1 MDGKFAIALNH
12 HRVMGYVFQP
22 VVLYRVQGKEFY
34 TVSDRISK
42 ANLAQY
48 ESLLGKDPA
57 EIIRIVDE
65 YSDNQLLKVFS
76 KKKVSIQDFF
86 TAMTPD
92 FFSGQLRPYL
102 EKRILRCIDILAGSD
117 IPVYEKKQLNNI
129 YESDRIILMEEKAT
143 SVFNFHKTPEG
154 IKYFLT
160 IRYGLDEIKLTG
172 KNSYVLTNDPCTI
185 VLEKKIYRFDD
196 IDGKKLIPFFKKP
209 YVTIKKDAER
219 KYFESFVRNSISNYA
234 VHAEGFEIHDVI
246 LNPRPVF
253 SLDKTLE
260 GRPVFTLRFEYDE
273 KTIYPANQKT
283 DQKVTY
289 TETNDEVIF
298 HRLARNYSLENHFI
312 SALLKLGLTN
322 RKDSLFLPLE
332 LQHKDDHYLFH
343 ELVNWL
349 NFNSEELRQQG
360 FEIRQEAS
368 PSKYY
373 LKSIQVRIDVS
384 PQQADW
390 FDIMAVVSLDEYDI
404 PFARFRQHILE
415 GRREYT
421 LPDGRIIILPEEWF
435 ARFKD
440 LLSFSTT
447 EKDLLRLSKQHFPLL
462 ENSLQDYTRTYA
474 GKLKKM
480 FDSEY
485 KEYGLPDGIQATLRD
500 YQKKG
505 FQWMLHLYH
514 HSFGGCLSDDM
525 GLGKTLQTITLIQ
538 QVIKQEQEKSY
549 GPVASKFERQLTIF
563 DAMSSKPGKVRPSL
577 VVVPTSLV
585 HNWLNEIK
593 RFAPAIRT
601 GFYGGPNRRN
611 FRRYFDSLDLIVSSY
626 GIVRNDCEVLENFS
640 FLYVILDESQ
650 VIKNPHAKTYKA
662 VNRLQAEHRLVL
674 TGTPIENTLSDLWA
688 QMNFLNPGLLGT
700 FDFFRNEFVI
710 PIEKEEDPRQRQT
723 LLTII
728 KPFIL
733 RRTKKE
739 VAPEL
744 PEIMEQMIRCN
755 MSEDQSAFYESE
767 KSKVRNLIMDNIH
780 AVGFEKSAILIL
792 QSLTRLRQI
801 ASHPLLVD
809 KNYGADSGKYEI
821 ILDNIDNVLA
831 EGHKALIFSSFV
843 KHLALFTD
851 HCDTRKIPYK
861 LLTGDTK
868 NRQEIVDAFQQDE
881 TTRLFF
887 ISIKA
892 GGFGLNLT
900 AADYVFLLDPW
911 WNPAVEEQ
919 AVSRAHRIGQEKNVF
934 IYRFISKDTIEE
946 KIVKLQEKK
955 SHLAEVFSGSNSSLK
970 DINPDQI
977 LELLT

>member
-1 MDGKFAIALNH
+1 
-12 HRVMGYVFQP
+12 
-22 VVLYRVQGKEFY
+22 VL
-34 TVSDRISK
+34 D
-42 ANLAQY
+42 
-48 ESLLGKDPA
+48 
-57 EIIRIVDE
+57 
-65 YSDNQLLKVFS
+65 
-76 KKKVSIQDFF
+76 
-86 TAMTPD
+86 
-92 FFSGQLRPYL
+92 
-102 EKRILRCIDILAGSD
+102 
-117 IPVYEKKQLNNI
+117 
-129 YESDRIILMEEKAT
+129 
-143 SVFNFHKTPEG
+143 
-154 IKYFLT
+154 
-160 IRYGLDEIKLTG
+160 
-172 KNSYVLTNDPCTI
+172 
-185 VLEKKIYRFDD
+185 KKIYRFDD

-209 YVTIKKDAER
+209 FVAIKKDAER
-219 KYFESFVRNSISNYA
+219 KYFESFVSNSIRHYA
-234 VHAEGFEIHDVI
+234 VHAEGFEILDTI
-246 LNPRPVF
+246 LNPNPVL
-253 SLDKTLE
+253 SLDKTPE
-260 GRPVFTLRFEYDE
+260 GRPAFALCFAYDE
-273 KTIYPANQKT
+273 KTIYHANQKT

-289 TETNDEVIF
+289 TETNGEVVF
-298 HRLARNYSLENHFI
+298 HRLARNYALENHFI

-322 RKDSLFLPLE
+322 RKDSLFLPIE

-349 NFNSEELRQQG
+349 NFNSEELKQLG

-368 PSKYY
+368 PSRYY
-373 LKSIQVRIDVS
+373 LQSIKIRMDVS

-390 FDIMAVVSLDEYDI
+390 FDIKAIVSLDGFDI

-421 LPDGRIIILPEEWF
+421 LPDGRIIILPEAWF

-447 EKDLLRLSKQHFPLL
+447 EKDLLRLGKQHFPLL
-462 ENSLQDYTRTYA
+462 ENSLKDFILTY
-474 GKLKKM
+474 GGMLKKM
-480 FDSEY
+480 FDTEY
-485 KEYGLPDGIQATLRD
+485 KEYRLPGGIQATLRD

-505 FQWMLHLYH
+505 FQWLLHLYH
-514 HSFGGCLSDDM
+514 HAFGACLADDM
-525 GLGKTLQTITLIQ
+525 GLGKTLQAITLMQ
-538 QVIKQEQEKSY
+538 QVINQEQEKFY
-549 GPVASKFERQLTIF
+549 GPVASKFEQQLTIF
-563 DAMSSKPGKVRPSL
+563 DAMTSKQGKIRPSL

-585 HNWLNEIK
+585 HNWMNEIR
-593 RFAPAIRT
+593 RFAPGIRT
-601 GFYGGPNRRN
+601 GFYGGPGRRN
-611 FRRYFDSLDLIVSSY
+611 FRRYFDSCDLIISSY
-626 GIVRNDCEVLENFS
+626 GIVRNDCDKLENFS

-650 VIKNPHAKTYKA
+650 VIKNPHSKTYKA
-662 VNRLQAEHRLVL
+662 VNRLQASHRLVL

-710 PIEKEEDPRQRQT
+710 PIEREDDLHQQQT
-723 LLTII
+723 LQTII

-744 PEIMEQMIRCN
+744 PEIMEQMIRCE
-755 MSEDQSAFYESE
+755 MSEDQSAYYESE

-780 AVGFEKSAILIL
+780 TVGLEKSAILIL

-809 KNYGADSGKYEI
+809 GNYSADSGKYEI

-831 EGHKALIFSSFV
+831 EGHKALVFSSFV
-843 KHLALFTD
+843 KHLKLFTG
-851 HCDTRKIPYK
+851 HCDAQKIPYK
-861 LLTGDTK
+861 LLTGETK

-919 AVSRAHRIGQEKNVF
+919 AVSRAHRIGQGKNVF

-946 KIVKLQEKK
+946 KILKLQEKK
-955 SHLAEVFSGSNSSLK
+955 SHLAEVFSGSSSSLK
-970 DINPDQI
+970 DISPDQI